1 MCTSFIIPAVL
12 ISVQDNGAVEVL
24 LRMNYLSQKVFSK
37 QYTFLCY
44 RASQSRCS
52 TSRPLFTTRAG
63 SNMHQ
68 TKRHTHSN
76 FRLNSMCYLISYTR
90 LFMKLNLLEILLY
103 VTYIAMKLPRSIVN
117 VYTKTYV
124 QFYQI

>member
-1 MCTSFIIPAVL
+1 MCTLFYYLIPVIL
-12 ISVQDNGAVEVL
+12 ISVQDNGAMEVL
-24 LRMNYLSQKVFSK
+24 LRMNYLNQKVFSK
-37 QYTFLCY
+37 RCTFLCY

-52 TSRPLFTTRAG
+52 TRRPPFTTRAS

-90 LFMKLNLLEILLY
+90 LFTKLNLLETLLY

-124 QFYQI
+124 QFY